1 MKKITLLFVI
11 VSVLSLS
18 DPALSETVYDAN
30 HIPEAHV
37 LWDKLPIGFSVPVG
51 HERLLSFPD
60 KVKVIN
66 DDPNLTSDKV
76 TILNNAG
83 TLYIKTKQVFD
94 PVRLRVVMVATG
106 ETILVDLSGVAEG
119 DDSPLSVVLASA
131 TATPVVDA
139 NQDTATKHSQT
150 TTNVVSLTRYAV
162 QHLYSPE
169 RLLEDNPNIY
179 RTPMY
184 TQRSVVLTTG
194 DQFSAFPL
202 ISWRGGELYVTA
214 VLLRNDLSQPT
225 AIHPQSFLGCWQSV
239 SLYPLTS
246 LSESGTSHDR
256 TTVFLVSSEPFGEAL
271 QKQCPVSR
279 EVIA

>member
-1 MKKITLLFVI
+1 MKKITLLLTL
-11 VSVLSLS
+11 VSVLSMTE
-18 DPALSETVYDAN
+18 PALSETVYDAN

-60 KVKVIN
+60 KIKVIN
-66 DDPNLTSDKV
+66 DDPALTSDKV

-106 ETILVDLSGVAEG
+106 DTILVDLSGVAEG
-119 DDSPLSVVLASA
+119 DDAPLSVVLASGV
-131 TATPVVDA
+131 TTPLGDA
-139 NQDTATKHSQT
+139 NQNTATTSAHT

-194 DQFSAFPL
+194 HQFSAFPL

-225 AIHPQSFLGCWQSV
+225 AVHPQSFLGCWQSV

-246 LSESGTSHDR
+246 LSERGTSHDR
-256 TTVFLVSSEPFGEAL
+256 TTVFLVSREPFGAAL
-271 QKQCPVSR
+271 QQQCPVSG
-279 EVIA
+279 EVSA

>member
-1 MKKITLLFVI
+1 MKKRPLIFAIVFVLISTPVFSDTLG
-11 VSVLSLS
+11 
-18 DPALSETVYDAN
+18 DTNNP
-30 HIPEAHV
+30 PEAHV
-37 LWDKLPIGFSVPVG
+37 LWDKLPIVFSVPVG

-66 DDPNLTSDKV
+66 DDPLLTSDKV

-83 TLYIKTKQVFD
+83 TLYIKAKQVFE
-94 PVRLRVVMVATG
+94 PVRLRAVIVATG
-106 ETILVDLSGVAEG
+106 ETVLVDLSGVAEG
-119 DDSPLSVVLASA
+119 NDAPLSVVLASA
-131 TATPVVDA
+131 SATIPSADTPSDHRQNATA
-139 NQDTATKHSQT
+139 
-150 TTNVVSLTRYAV
+150 NVVSLTRYAV

-169 RLLEDNPNIY
+169 RLVEDNPNIY

-214 VLLRNDLSQPT
+214 VLLRNDVSQPT
-225 AIHPQSFLGCWQSV
+225 AIYPQSFLGCWQSV

-246 LSESGTSHDR
+246 LSASGTSHDR

-271 QKQCPVSR
+271 KKQCPVSR
-279 EVIA
+279 GVIA